1 MGSSVAPRSRGLG
14 EAQAALMKYHRLD
27 SQSEENGFGGN
38 GMRRLRGR
46 I

>member
-14 EAQAALMKYHRLD
+14 EAQSALMKYHRLD
-27 SQSEENGFGGN
+27 SQCGEKGFGGN
-38 GMRRLRGR
+38 GMRRLGGR